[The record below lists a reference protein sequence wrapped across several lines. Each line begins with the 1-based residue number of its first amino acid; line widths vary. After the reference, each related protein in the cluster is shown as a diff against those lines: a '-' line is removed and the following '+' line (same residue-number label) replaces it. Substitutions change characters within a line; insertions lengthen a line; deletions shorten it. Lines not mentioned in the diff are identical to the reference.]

1 MGKIPQ
7 ERAKIQKKQKKRTN
21 RQKTQKDSKRA
32 RKNEENTK
40 KILVL
45 QFHFFNFGGDNWLTG
60 YLFLQELCEQGN
72 WTSVALLEFT
82 ASPMVWTE
90 CWGLG

>member
-21 RQKTQKDSKRA
+21 RQKKQKDSKRA

-40 KILVL
+40 KYLCCNFISSIL
-45 QFHFFNFGGDNWLTG
+45 GETIG
-60 YLFLQELCEQGN
+60 
-72 WTSVALLEFT
+72 
-82 ASPMVWTE
+82 
-90 CWGLG
+90 